1 MVAGNEDYWKVAI
14 EFFPDSV
21 ISDMHKEV
29 LKSIPIGGRDGGS
42 AWGESCPLNF
52 SSPPLNFDGLFLI
65 PRIIDSYR
73 VFQLQD
79 SIFRTNPA
87 VLCNLTG

>member
-42 AWGESCPLNF
+42 TRKEVIGIVIGVYALGIANIQIVLLVGSKVYF
-52 SSPPLNFDGLFLI
+52 MTS
-65 PRIIDSYR
+65 II
-73 VFQLQD
+73 
-79 SIFRTNPA
+79 
-87 VLCNLTG
+87 G